1 MTAAKKISANQLK
14 QLIGTP
20 ARASECPVIIDVRRK
35 DAFDL
40 SDRII
45 ATAEWRD
52 PEQAADWAAEM
63 PQGAPGDTFVV
74 VYCVHGHEVSQGAAE
89 ALRRAGVDARFLEG
103 GIEGFIE
110 AGGDT
115 AAK

>member
-1 MTAAKKISANQLK
+1 MTTTNMISPTQLN

-20 ARASECPVIIDVRRK
+20 ECPVIFDVRRK

-40 SDRII
+40 ADRII

-52 PEQAADWAAEM
+52 HERAAQWAAGL
-63 PQGAPGDTFVV
+63 PQGAAVV

-89 ALRRAGVDARFLEG
+89 ALRQAGVDARFLEG
-103 GIEGFIE
+103 GIEAFIE
-110 AGGDT
+110 AGGET